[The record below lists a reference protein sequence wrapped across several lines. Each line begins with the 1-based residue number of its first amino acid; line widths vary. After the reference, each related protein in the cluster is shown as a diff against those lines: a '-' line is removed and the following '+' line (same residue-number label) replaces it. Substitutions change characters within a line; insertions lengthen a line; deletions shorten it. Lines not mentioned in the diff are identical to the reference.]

1 MIALLNI
8 IDEVN
13 ISARTSVIF
22 AMFLTHMSR
31 NIERCCVRNTL
42 NNLCYNL
49 YEGEGGSVCLWRGQ
63 CVAMHT
69 DLTGR
74 QTF

>member
-1 MIALLNI
+1 
-8 IDEVN
+8 
-13 ISARTSVIF
+13 
-22 AMFLTHMSR
+22 
-31 NIERCCVRNTL
+31 L

-49 YEGEGGSVCLWRGQ
+49 YEGEGGSLCLWRGQ

-74 QTF
+74 QTFWLQRAQNRTDSHHC